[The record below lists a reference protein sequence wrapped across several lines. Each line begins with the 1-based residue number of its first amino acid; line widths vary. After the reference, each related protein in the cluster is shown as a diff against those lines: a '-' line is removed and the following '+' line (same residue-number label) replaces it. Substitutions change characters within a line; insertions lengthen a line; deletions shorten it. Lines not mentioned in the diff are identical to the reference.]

1 MKENE
6 ITDHYYSHPVLPALI
21 ETINEDKAGKIR
33 IEGLSGSSK
42 AVVLSLV
49 FHKTQTTHL
58 VIIPEKEDAAY
69 FYNDLVSLAGE
80 DSVFFFPSTYK
91 RSVKYEQTEPANIVL
106 RTEVLNHLASG
117 KRKGIIVTYP
127 ESVMEKVVSR
137 KNLKKNTFNVS
148 KGDRIS
154 LEFLEEMLREYNF
167 VRTDFV
173 YEPGQYSIRG
183 GIADVFSYSAD
194 LPYRIDF
201 FGEEV
206 ETIRSFNTDDQLS
219 VSVHKQISI
228 IPNIQDISLEEIN
241 DSFTD
246 FLPPS
251 SLIWIEDAAYI
262 KEKINNIFFQTTQ
275 REESGQITD
284 KKDFVMT
291 GNHFLEHCKKF
302 RMLELG
308 KQSIFEPDAR
318 FEFHSEP
325 QPVFNKNFELL
336 SSKLL
341 SNDVAGYTTYIISES
356 ESQIERLRDI
366 FAEINPEVHF
376 NPLLVNLHSGF
387 TDHDLKISVYTDHQ
401 IFDRYHKF
409 RIRGY
414 FTKKE
419 SISVKE
425 LTGLNPGDYVV
436 HIDHGIGKFGGLE
449 KIEVNGKIQEAI
461 KLVYRDNDILYV
473 GIHSLYRISKY
484 KGKDNSEP
492 KIYKLGSGAWQK
504 LKQNTKARV
513 KDIAKDLIHLYAKR
527 MSSPGFSFSP
537 DSYLQRELEAS
548 FIYEDTPDQLTA
560 SVAVKEDMEAG
571 HPMDRLVC
579 GDVGFGKTEIA
590 IRAAFKSAS
599 DSKQTAVLV
608 PTTILALQH
617 YKTFSS
623 RLKEFP
629 CNIEYISRHKKA
641 ADQKKILSQLAEGKI
656 DIIIGTHKLVGQDVK
671 FKDLG
676 LLIIDEEQR
685 FGVSVKEKLK
695 KLKANVDTLTLTA
708 TPIPRT
714 LQFSLMGARDLSII
728 NTPPPNR
735 MPIVTELHGF
745 NEEIIK
751 EGIEYEV
758 SRNGQVFFIHNRVEN
773 IKQIQAQINRICPN
787 VKTAIV
793 HGQMDG
799 VHIENVMYD
808 FIQGDYDV
816 LLATTIIESGLDIPN
831 ANTIFINEAH
841 HFGLSE
847 LHQLRGR
854 VGRSNKKAFCYLLA
868 PPLSTLTHEARRRLK
883 AIEEFSELGS
893 GFNIAM
899 QDLDIR
905 GSGNLLG
912 GEQSGF
918 IADVGFETYQR
929 ILNEALIELRES
941 EFREQSSGTEKVAIQ
956 VKSEHEK
963 LYVADFQIDTDLEIM
978 FPDEYISN
986 ISERIRLY
994 KELNE
999 IDSDEALI
1007 IFEKKLIDR
1016 FGSIPP
1022 PAEALLDIVRIKWVA
1037 VKLGIEKILLKNNL
1051 LIANFVS
1058 DHNSQFYRSAL
1069 FVSIMNY
1076 INRKQSEMNMKQKA
1090 SKLSLMVND
1099 VKSVKKAI
1107 GVLNEIL
1114 KSHMDGPPAKFYPPS
1129 HLKGG

>member
-1 MKENE
+1 MNKN
-6 ITDHYYSHPVLPALI
+6 ILTDLCYGDPGVLTLADS
-21 ETINEDKAGKIR
+21 INDSSIR
-33 IEGLSGSSK
+33 RIHLSGLSGSSK
-42 AVVLSLV
+42 SIFLAGI
-49 FHKTQTTHL
+49 FEKTQLIHI
-58 VIIPEKEDAAY
+58 VILPEKEEAAY
-69 FYNDLVSLAGE
+69 FYNDLSALAGD

-91 RSVKYEQTEPANIVL
+91 RSVQYEQTEPANIVL

-137 KNLKKNTFNVS
+137 NNLKKNTFNIG
-148 KGDRIS
+148 KGDKLS
-154 LEFLEEMLREYNF
+154 LEFLEEMLHEYNF
-167 VRTDFV
+167 ERVDFV

-183 GIADVFSYSAD
+183 SIADVFSYSAD
-194 LPYRIDF
+194 LPFRIDF

-206 ETIRSFNTDDQLS
+206 ETIRSFNIDDQLS
-219 VSVHKQISI
+219 AGNHNQVQI
-228 IPNIQDISLEEIN
+228 IPNIQDISIEEIN

-251 SLIWIEDAAYI
+251 AVIWIDDATFI
-262 KEKINNIFFQTTQ
+262 EEKINNIYSLTVQ
-275 REESGQITD
+275 REDSGQITGR
-284 KKDFVMT
+284 KNLIMT
-291 GNHFLEHCKKF
+291 GNRFFEDCSRF
-302 RMLELG
+302 RT
-308 KQSIFEPDAR
+308 I
-318 FEFHSEP
+318 EFGRKGLYEADRKIEFRTEP

-336 SSKLL
+336 SQKLL
-341 SNDVAGYTTYIISES
+341 SNKLEGYNTYLISENL
-356 ESQIERLRDI
+356 SQIDRLKDI
-366 FAEINPEVHF
+366 FAEINPGVSF
-376 NPLLVNLHSGF
+376 IPLLINLHSGF
-387 TDHDLKISVYTDHQ
+387 TDHDLKICVYTDHQ

-414 FTKKE
+414 FTRKE

-436 HIDHGIGKFGGLE
+436 HIDHGIGRFGGLE
-449 KIEVNGKIQEAI
+449 KIEVNGKLQEAI

-473 GIHSLYRISKY
+473 AIHSLHRISKY
-484 KGKDNSEP
+484 KSGDNPAP

-504 LKQNTKARV
+504 LKQATKSRV
-513 KDIAKDLIHLYAKR
+513 KDIAKDLIKLYAKR
-527 MSSPGFSFSP
+527 MASGGYSFSP

-560 SVAVKEDMEAG
+560 TIAIKEDMESP

-590 IRAAFKSAS
+590 VRAAFKSAS
-599 DSKQTAVLV
+599 DSKQTAILV

-623 RLKEFP
+623 RLNGFP
-629 CNIEYISRHKKA
+629 CTVQYLSRHKKPA
-641 ADQKKILSQLAEGKI
+641 EQKRIISQLAEGKI
-656 DIIIGTHKLVGQDVK
+656 DIIIGTHKLVGQEIR

-735 MPIVTELHGF
+735 MPIITELHGF
-745 NEEIIK
+745 NEEIIR

-758 SRNGQVFFIHNRVEN
+758 SRNGQVFIIHNRVEN
-773 IKQIQAQINRICPN
+773 IREVQAKILRICPK

-793 HGQMDG
+793 HGQMQG
-799 VHIENVMYD
+799 AEIENVMYD
-808 FIQGDYDV
+808 YIQGDYDV
-816 LLATTIIESGLDIPN
+816 LIATTIIESGLDIPN
-831 ANTIFINEAH
+831 ANTIFINDAH

-868 PPLSTLTHEARRRLK
+868 PPVDTLTHEARRRLK

-929 ILNEALIELRES
+929 ILNEAMAELRES
-941 EFREQSSGTEKVAIQ
+941 EPDEQVSDRLDASP
-956 VKSEHEK
+956 VKEGKTKS
-963 LYVADFQIDTDLEIM
+963 YVSDFQIDTDLEIM
-978 FPDEYISN
+978 FPDEYVSN

-999 IDSDEALI
+999 IENEETLKQ
-1007 IFEKKLIDR
+1007 FESRITDR
-1016 FGSIPP
+1016 FGPVPP
-1022 PAEALLDIVRIKWVA
+1022 PAAALLDIVRVKWIA

-1051 LIANFVS
+1051 LIAYFIS
-1058 DHNSQFYRSAL
+1058 DQTSPFYRSQL

-1076 INRKQSEMNMKQKA
+1076 VNRHQKQMSVKQRE
-1090 SKLSLMVND
+1090 SKLSLTISD
-1099 VKSVKKAI
+1099 IKTVKAAI
-1107 GVLNEIL
+1107 LIL
-1114 KSHMDGPPAKFYPPS
+1114 SEMLLSFEKSD
-1129 HLKGG
+1129 